1 MNIYPS
7 SQQTMN
13 EDQKPS
19 RPNVIATTVQNLQSV
34 LIHTIQT
41 RIYECVYTTIIIHL
55 RVS

>member
-1 MNIYPS
+1 MD
-7 SQQTMN
+7 

-34 LIHTIQT
+34 LIHTTQA
-41 RIYECVYTTIIIHL
+41 RIYECVYTKIMMHL